1 MNPADQRAE
10 LSALGI
16 DTPGGDAP
24 IQLTPQ
30 QLAAVLASHQRYRL
44 EANALRRALTDID
57 RGPQPPRYRPAELR
71 QAIKTLEHRLDYLRG
86 EVARRQAGGE
96 DRGPLPRELFATS
109 IALVRLNAD
118 HDAISA
124 AAGPD
129 PSTVKI

>member
-1 MNPADQRAE
+1 MTPADQRAE

-16 DTPGGDAP
+16 DPQGDGP

-71 QAIKTLEHRLDYLRG
+71 QAIRTLEHRLDYLRP
-86 EVARRQAGGE
+86 EVARRQAAGE
-96 DRGPLPRELFATS
+96 DRGPLPRELFSTT
-109 IALVRLNAD
+109 IALARLNAD
-118 HDAISA
+118 LA
-124 AAGPD
+124 AAEAVGASPGR
-129 PSTVKI
+129 P